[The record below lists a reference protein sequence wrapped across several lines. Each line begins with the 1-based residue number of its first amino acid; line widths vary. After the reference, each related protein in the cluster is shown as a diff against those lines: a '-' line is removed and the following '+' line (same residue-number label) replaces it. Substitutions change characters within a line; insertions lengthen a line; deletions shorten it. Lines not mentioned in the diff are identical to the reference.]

1 MIDIQ
6 TILVA
11 TDFSDAS
18 EAATTYAFRLARTL
32 GARIYLIHI
41 VPESDVQVMVALRA
55 HLQSHIT
62 PETLISAYYTDAEKR
77 LSELVDTAKAKDLLQ
92 ERLIVTGQPAEE
104 IVSWAAAKN
113 VQIIIVGT
121 HGRRGIEHL
130 LLGSVA
136 DRVLRQA
143 SCAVLVVPPPTR

>member
-1 MIDIQ
+1 MIDIR

-18 EAATTYAFRLARTL
+18 EAAAIYAFRLARTL
-32 GARIYLIHI
+32 GVRVYLIYV

-77 LSELVDTAKAKDLLQ
+77 LAELVDTANAKDLLQ

-104 IVSWAAAKN
+104 IVSWAAAES

-121 HGRRGIEHL
+121 HGRRGLERL
-130 LLGSVA
+130 LIGSVA
-136 DRVLRQA
+136 DRVLRRA
-143 SCAVLVVPPPTR
+143 SCAVLVVPPPT

>member
-32 GARIYLIHI
+32 GARIYLIH
-41 VPESDVQVMVALRA
+41 VVTESDVQVMVALRA

-77 LSELVDTAKAKDLLQ
+77 LAELVDTAKAKDLLQ

-121 HGRRGIEHL
+121 HGRRGLEHL
-130 LLGSVA
+130 LIGSVA
-136 DRVLRQA
+136 DRVLRRA
-143 SCAVLVVPPPTR
+143 SCAVLVVPPPT